1 MLKKLVVALALAAP
15 ALASAEGVYL
25 VFGGAAGSAD
35 MQGIEDSYGPGAQLQ
50 TDDDVQRAVVG
61 VGAKVSPY
69 LALEGVYM
77 TTSEN
82 RVEDATDEDTLE
94 HSGVQLAVVAAAP
107 LTAQLSL
114 TGKLSANLMNTDY
127 NFRSSNVLVYSEEQR
142 KIHLG
147 AGVGLAF
154 QMNDAVA
161 LRFGYERIMM
171 TDVIDQSFLGADGD
185 VDVDQAS
192 LTLLFNF

>member
-1 MLKKLVVALALAAP
+1 MLKKLVIALALTAP

-25 VFGGAAGSAD
+25 VLGGAAGSAD

-50 TDDDVQRAVVG
+50 TDDDVERAVVG
-61 VGAKVSPY
+61 IGAKVSPY

-77 TTSEN
+77 TTAEN
-82 RVEDATDEDTLE
+82 RVEDATDEDTLD
-94 HSGVQLAVVAAAP
+94 HNGVQLAIVAAAP

-114 TGKLSANLMNTDY
+114 TGKLSANFMNTDY
-127 NFRSSNVLVYSEEQR
+127 NYRSGNFLIYSEEQR
-142 KIHLG
+142 KVHLG
-147 AGVGLAF
+147 AGLGLAF

-161 LRFGYERIMM
+161 LRLGFERIMM
-171 TDVIDQSFLGADGD
+171 NDVVDQDFLGADGD

-192 LTLLFNF
+192 VSLLFSF